1 MPDGSIL
8 ILKGT
13 EVLAL
18 LHGKEMDILRAVK
31 NAYEAHH
38 RGDSSLPHSTFLRF
52 PGEPRNRVI
61 ALPAYLG
68 GEFEMAGIKWISSFP
83 NNLNLGLDRASAVV
97 ILNSSLTGRPQAIIE
112 GSIINAK
119 RTAASAALAAEYLV
133 GDERPTCVGMIGCG
147 VINFE
152 IARFLLA
159 LKPEWSRFAIY
170 DLDTARAKHFRED
183 FLKTFAGVEVEIA
196 RDAQTVLE
204 NSTLISLATTSIQPH
219 ILDLSPCGP
228 RTTILGISLRDLSP
242 QVILSCDNVVDDIDH
257 VCRAQTSI
265 HLAEQLV
272 GRRDFIR
279 CTLADVM
286 AGEAPARVG
295 GRISVFSPF
304 GLGIL
309 DLVVGKLVY
318 DLALKHKVGTLM
330 TSFFPPSWNNS
341 GQLSSVM
348 HAQGASFADP
358 LPISRGV
365 PS

>member
-1 MPDGSIL
+1 MPDSSIL
-8 ILKGT
+8 IVKGA
-13 EVLAL
+13 EVNAL
-18 LHGKEMDILRAVK
+18 LRGKELDIVRAVQK
-31 NAYEAHH
+31 TYEAHH
-38 RGDSSLPHSTFLRF
+38 HGDSSLPHSTFLRF

-97 ILNSSLTGRPQAIIE
+97 ILNSSLTGRPQSVIE

-119 RTAASAALAAEYLV
+119 RTAASAALAAQYLV
-133 GDERPTCVGMIGCG
+133 GDEQPNCVGMIGCG

-159 LKPEWSRFAIY
+159 LKPELARFAIY
-170 DLDTARAKHFRED
+170 DLNDARAQHFRDD
-183 FLKTFAGVEVEIA
+183 FLKTFPMAEVEIA
-196 RDAQTVLE
+196 RNAQTVLE
-204 NSTLISLATTSIQPH
+204 NSTLISFATTTIEPH
-219 ILDLSPCGP
+219 ILDLSPCAP

-286 AGEAPARVG
+286 AGEAPARVEG
-295 GRISVFSPF
+295 KTSVFSPF

-318 DLALKHKVGTLM
+318 DLAMKHNVGTLM

-341 GQLSSVM
+341 EPLSPVID
-348 HAQGASFADP
+348 AQSTSIAAS
-358 LPISRGV
+358 LPTSRGG